1 MMRRFLD
8 LILSGLGAAVLVV
21 GVLILGPE
29 IETRINPVYSKFS
42 IQSIEELPGGM
53 SKVVFRYRKERQC
66 DPQGFSWYVGEPGA
80 AFRQLKVTPADPSEA
95 SPVRPLGENTSVPYV
110 IDATPEQLIQRG
122 YGEIF
127 NRCHGAWTSRTVIY
141 P

>member
-1 MMRRFLD
+1 MIRRFLD
-8 LILSGLGAAVLVV
+8 LVLSALGAAVLVV
-21 GVLILGPE
+21 AVLILGPE
-29 IETRINPVYSKFS
+29 IETRVNPVYSKFTILS
-42 IQSIEELPGGM
+42 IVGQPDGT

-95 SPVRPLGENTSVPYV
+95 TPVRPIGENTSVPYV
-110 IDATPEQLIQRG
+110 IDATPEQLIERG

-127 NRCHGAWTSRTVIY
+127 NRCHAAWTSRTIIY